1 MKAICLVGDFY
12 NLGDAFLAET
22 QALHLAARGGGVQ
35 VTLAPYQAPP
45 EGMAS
50 HFDRLRLRVLPMR
63 ARPLAFLVACARADL
78 FIGGGHA
85 VRDAISTGWLLLALL
100 GAWLARVGGHRVALV
115 GAGVSPVHGT
125 HKRVLWRALL
135 RRCGSLCV
143 RDAASAD
150 ALLGLAPEL
159 KPRLRIGTDV
169 AFLALPPPNAAA
181 ARRVVIVSPAIDPGE
196 ARDVDAP
203 RIVRLLDALH
213 RHGWLDEAR
222 FVAHDIRAEFD
233 GDYCVRLAEHVWNE
247 LKLPARVANGAI
259 GSRLIDNYREAAL
272 IVTGRL
278 HGLIA
283 GALLRKPVLYTG
295 EAARKLQPF
304 GERFGFPCARLDAD
318 DWPAEVQRLLAQLQ
332 RIDAAATETM
342 LEHLRREASVNFE

>member
-1 MKAICLVGDFY
+1 V
-12 NLGDAFLAET
+12 
-22 QALHLAARGGGVQ
+22 
-35 VTLAPYQAPP
+35 
-45 EGMAS
+45 
-50 HFDRLRLRVLPMR
+50 
-63 ARPLAFLVACARADL
+63 
-78 FIGGGHA
+78 
-85 VRDAISTGWLLLALL
+85 LLALL
-100 GAWLARVGGHRVALV
+100 GAWLARIGGHRVALV

-159 KPRLRIGTDV
+159 KPRLRLGTDV

-247 LKLPARVANGAI
+247 LKLPARVANSAI

-342 LEHLRREASVNFE
+342 LEHLRREASMNFE